1 MKADK
6 ASVVTDHI
14 EHFDKTGILLKSGQ
28 HLDADVIVTATGLK
42 LAVAGKIPM
51 RVDGAPID
59 WSEHYYY
66 KACMFSNVPNLSAV
80 FGYLNASWTLRADI
94 VSEYVC
100 RVLNHMRDTGT
111 DIVTPVLEDPSS
123 LEEENVFDFSSGYI
137 QRSLH
142 IMPKSTA
149 ALPWRL
155 SQNYVQDRIDMR
167 TGAIEDGILRFGHAA
182 AAPTAAPVE
191 MEAAE

>member
-1 MKADK
+1 
-6 ASVVTDHI
+6 
-14 EHFDKTGILLKSGQ
+14 
-28 HLDADVIVTATGLK
+28 
-42 LAVAGKIPM
+42 
-51 RVDGAPID
+51 
-59 WSEHYYY
+59 
-66 KACMFSNVPNLSAV
+66 V

-111 DIVTPVLEDPSS
+111 TVATPALADPSS

-142 IMPKSTA
+142 IMPKSTV

-167 TGAIEDGILRFGHAA
+167 TGAIADGVLTFGNARAVA
-182 AAPTAAPVE
+182 AAPAE
-191 MEAAE
+191 LEAAE